1 MVTKHEFYSFLDEFS
16 SYHQIMIAPEDRYK
30 IAFITEWGA
39 FIWLIMPFKLKNTPP
54 TYQWTVSLV
63 FQEYF
68 SVFMK
73 MFLDDFNVF
82 NNFKTRLAKL

>member
-39 FIWLIMPFKLKNTPP
+39 FIWLIVPFKLKNTPP
-54 TYQWTVSLV
+54 TCQ
-63 FQEYF
+63 
-68 SVFMK
+68 
-73 MFLDDFNVF
+73 
-82 NNFKTRLAKL
+82 